1 MSLTFRGYDPR
12 DADAVVALDDWAM
25 RAAGTDPT
33 DIPGHG
39 DIERIGSA
47 YLDAGGEFLV
57 GTLDTADRSFDTA
70 DRNRGR
76 FETFDGPLA
85 AMGGYLP
92 NEAGYDDERT
102 VEAAAEL
109 HRMRVAPPLQG
120 RGYGTVLLEA
130 LEERARRAGFSCVL
144 ATTAQRQGLHSP
156 CTRGPVRAGR
166 QFGVRRVQPR
176 PLREVSGADRLISP
190 PSDLSVRGQS
200 TSTTT
205 RMLTCGRCSSG
216 RA

>member
-102 VEAAAEL
+102 VEDAAEL
-109 HRMRVAPPLQG
+109 HRMRVAPSVQG
-120 RGYGTVLLEA
+120 RGYGTDLLDA
-130 LEERARRAGFSCVL
+130 LEERMAEAGFSRVL
-144 ATTAQRQGLHSP
+144 ATTARRQE
-156 CTRGPVRAGR
+156 RAIALY
-166 QFGVRRVQPR
+166 P
-176 PLREVSGADRLISP
+176 GAGYEQVDSSTYGEYDLVHFQKRLP
-190 PSDLSVRGQS
+190 PAEDE
-200 TSTTT
+200 
-205 RMLTCGRCSSG
+205 
-216 RA
+216 